1 MCVSI
6 KFIFYVIPR
15 YFLIFSEFVR
25 FQLRIISEF
34 WILLLFQN
42 RQLRRFLLN
51 FITILLHILAIIFSI
66 A

>member
-42 RQLRRFLLN
+42 RQLRRFLFN